1 MVTVEQGLSGRS
13 DADAPCWQDP
23 FNEDPST
30 EEIDATTRRRLMRL
44 LLLAAATG
52 ARFER
57 EGNRDAAL
65 PWLLSPQNVFD
76 GETALEAAGDLRPF
90 VRAMLLHTPGAPL
103 ALEAGADELDEMVDW
118 NDVTVLSAGMGLR
131 GAADLLGGERHPPGD
146 RPDRRTDHI
155 YRRIVANWLGR
166 HRLFSCSL
174 IRVDRGSRIKVF
186 VAGLARDER
195 DFRSRL
201 FERFGAI
208 AALSGDVRTGFDQYD
223 PIAVSLVSEEVAD
236 WLAMIAAMPEAVGD
250 GGLDLVIEQRLSA

>member
-1 MVTVEQGLSGRS
+1 MVEQRLSDRS
-13 DADAPCWQDP
+13 DADASCWQDP
-23 FNEDPST
+23 FHEDAST
-30 EEIDATTRRRLMRL
+30 EEVVTTTRRRLMRL

-76 GETALEAAGDLRPF
+76 GETAFEAAGDLRPF
-90 VRAMLLHTPGAPL
+90 VRAMLLHAPGVPL
-103 ALEAGADELDEMVDW
+103 ALEAGADELDELVDW
-118 NDVTVLSAGMGLR
+118 HDVTASSAGMGLV
-131 GAADLLGGERHPPGD
+131 GAADLLGGGERRPPGG

-155 YRRIVANWLGR
+155 YRRIFANSLGR

-236 WLAMIAAMPEAVGD
+236 WLAMIAAVPEVVGD